1 MAIEEITK
9 LVEESVTSE
18 VFGVWFLIGAAL
30 VFFMQAGFAMVETG
44 FTRAKNAGNI
54 IMKNLMDFCIGTVVF
69 VLLGFSL
76 MMAEDYVLG
85 IFGVPNLEI
94 LTDFGAFLKGGN
106 APSFVFNLV
115 FCATAATIVSGSMAE
130 RTKFV
135 SYCIYSGVISLFV
148 YPIEAGWVWNS
159 QGWLAQLGFHDFAG
173 SAAIHS
179 VGGITALIG
188 AIMVGPR
195 LGKYVKDKAGKV
207 KKVNAIPGHSI
218 TLGALGCFIL
228 WFGWYGFNGA
238 AAWDGNSL
246 ASIFV
251 TTTIAPAV
259 ATCTT
264 MLYTWFKNGKPDVSM
279 CLNGSLAGLV
289 GVTAGCDAVDALG
302 SAIIGIVSG
311 ILVVV
316 VVEVLDLKLHID
328 DPVGA
333 VGVHL
338 ANGVWGTLAVGLLA
352 NPDAPAGLEGLF
364 YTGSFKLLGI
374 QTLGI
379 IAILAWTAVTMTLTF
394 FIIKKTVGLRVSKE
408 EEIKGLDSTEHG
420 LSSAYADFLPAVES
434 LDYGYEEAVN
444 VTGDVPVAEAITVK
458 KMPTFDDGT
467 PKLTKVEIICKE
479 SRFEALKAAM
489 MDIGIT
495 GMTVSH
501 VLGCG
506 AQKGKPE
513 YYRGVQV
520 EANLLPKIQVD
531 IVVSAVPVRSVIE
544 TAKKVLY
551 TGHIGDGKI
560 FVYDV
565 ENVVKVRTGEEG
577 YDALQDVE

>member
-1 MAIEEITK
+1 MVEEITK
-9 LVEESVTSE
+9 IVEETVTSE

-85 IFGVPNLEI
+85 IFGVPNLQI
-94 LTDFGAFLKGGN
+94 LTNFGQFLKDGN

-115 FCATAATIVSGSMAE
+115 FCATAATIVSGAMAE
-130 RTKFV
+130 RTKFI

-148 YPIEAGWVWNS
+148 YPVEAGWVWNS
-159 QGWLAQLGFHDFAG
+159 KGWLVNLGFHDFAG

-195 LGKYVKDKAGKV
+195 LGKYIKDKSGKV

-238 AAWDGNSL
+238 AAWDKNSL

-259 ATCTT
+259 ATVTT
-264 MLYTWFKNGKPDVSM
+264 MIYTWIKNGKPDVSM
-279 CLNGSLAGLV
+279 CLNASLAGLV
-289 GVTAGCDAVDALG
+289 GITAGCDALDAFG
-302 SAIIGIVSG
+302 SVVVGIVSG
-311 ILVVV
+311 ILVVL
-316 VVEVLDLKLHID
+316 VVEWLDLKLHID

-338 ANGVWGTLAVGLLA
+338 ANGVWGTVAVGLLA
-352 NPDAPAGLEGLF
+352 NPKAPAGLEGLF
-364 YTGSFKLLGI
+364 YTGKFTLLGV

-379 IAILAWTAVTMTLTF
+379 VAILLWTAITMTVTF
-394 FIIKKTVGLRVSKE
+394 MIIKKTIGLRVSEE

-420 LSSAYADFLPAVES
+420 LPSAYADFVPAVES
-434 LDYGYEEAVN
+434 IDYGYSEAVP
-444 VTGDVPVAEAITVK
+444 VSGETPVAEAIPIK
-458 KMPTFDDGT
+458 KVPVFEEGT
-467 PKLTKVEIICKE
+467 PKFTKIEIICKE
-479 SRFEALKAAM
+479 SRFEALKSAM
-489 MDIGIT
+489 MEIGIT

-506 AQKGKPE
+506 IQKGKPE
-513 YYRGVQV
+513 YYRGVQI
-520 EANLLPKIQVD
+520 EANLLPKVQVD
-531 IVVSAVPVRSVIE
+531 IIVSKVPVRTVID
-544 TAKKVLY
+544 TAKRVLY

>member
-1 MAIEEITK
+1 MAIEEITR
-9 LVEESVTSE
+9 LIQETATTE

-76 MMAEDYVLG
+76 MMAEDYAFG
-85 IFGVPNLEI
+85 IIGIPNLKI
-94 LTDFGAFLKGGN
+94 LTDFGSFLENGN

-130 RTKFV
+130 RTKFA
-135 SYCIYSGVISLFV
+135 SYCIYSAVISLFV
-148 YPIEAGWVWNS
+148 YPVEAGWVWNS
-159 QGWLAQLGFHDFAG
+159 QGWLVQLGFHDFAG

-195 LGKYVKDKAGKV
+195 LGKYQRDKQNKV
-207 KKVNAIPGHSI
+207 SKVNAIPGHSI

-238 AAWDGNSL
+238 AAWDSNSL

-259 ATCTT
+259 ATVTT
-264 MLYTWFKNGKPDVSM
+264 MIFTWIKNGKPDVSM
-279 CLNGSLAGLV
+279 CINGSLAGLV
-289 GVTAGCDAVDALG
+289 GITAGCDALDALG
-302 SAIIGIVSG
+302 SSIVGIVSG
-311 ILVVV
+311 VLVVV
-316 VVEVLDLKLHID
+316 VVELLDLKCHID

-333 VGVHL
+333 VGVHF
-338 ANGVWGTLAVGLLA
+338 ANGVWGTIAVGLLA
-352 NPDAPAGLEGLF
+352 NPEAPAGLEGLF
-364 YTGSFKLLGI
+364 YTGKLRLLGV

-379 IAILAWTAVTMTLTF
+379 FCILAWTALMMTVTFAL
-394 FIIKKTVGLRVSKE
+394 IKKTVGLRVSQE
-408 EEIKGLDSTEHG
+408 EEIKGLDKTEHG
-420 LSSAYADFLPAVES
+420 LPSAYADFLPAVES
-434 LDYGYEEAVN
+434 INYGDEPALAVA
-444 VTGDVPVAEAITVK
+444 GDVPVAEAIPVK
-458 KMPTFDDGT
+458 KVPSFDENT
-467 PKLTKVEIICKE
+467 PKFTKVEIICKE

-489 MDIGIT
+489 IDIGIA

-506 AQKGKPE
+506 WQKGTPE

-520 EANLLPKIQVD
+520 EASLLPKIQVD
-531 IVVSAVPVRSVIE
+531 IVVSKVPVRSVIE

-551 TGHIGDGKI
+551 TGNIGDGKI

>member
-1 MAIEEITK
+1 MVEEITK
-9 LVEESVTSE
+9 IVEETVTSE

-85 IFGVPNLEI
+85 IFGIPNLQI
-94 LTDFGAFLKGGN
+94 LTNFGQFLKDGN

-115 FCATAATIVSGSMAE
+115 FCATAATIVSGAMAE
-130 RTKFV
+130 RTKFI

-148 YPIEAGWVWNS
+148 YPVEAGWVWNS
-159 QGWLAQLGFHDFAG
+159 KGWLVNLGFHDFAG

-195 LGKYVKDKAGKV
+195 LGKYIKDKSGKV

-238 AAWDGNSL
+238 AAWDKNSL

-259 ATCTT
+259 ATVTT
-264 MLYTWFKNGKPDVSM
+264 MIYTWIKNGKPDVSM
-279 CLNGSLAGLV
+279 CLNASLAGLV
-289 GVTAGCDAVDALG
+289 GITAGCDALDAFG
-302 SAIIGIVSG
+302 SVIVGIVSG

-316 VVEVLDLKLHID
+316 VVEWLDLKLHID

-338 ANGVWGTLAVGLLA
+338 ANGVWGTVAVGLLA
-352 NPDAPAGLEGLF
+352 NPKAPAGLEGLF
-364 YTGSFKLLGI
+364 YTGKFTLLGV

-379 IAILAWTAVTMTLTF
+379 VAILLWTAVTMGITF
-394 FIIKKTVGLRVSKE
+394 AIIKKTIGLRVSEE

-420 LSSAYADFLPAVES
+420 LPSAYADFVPAVES
-434 LDYGYEEAVN
+434 IDYGYSEAVP
-444 VTGDVPVAEAITVK
+444 VSGETPVAEAIPIK
-458 KMPTFDDGT
+458 KVPVFEEGT
-467 PKLTKVEIICKE
+467 PKFTKIEIICKE
-479 SRFEALKAAM
+479 SRFEALKSAM
-489 MDIGIT
+489 MEIGIT

-506 AQKGKPE
+506 IQKGKPE
-513 YYRGVQV
+513 YYRGVQI
-520 EANLLPKIQVD
+520 EANLLPKVQVD
-531 IVVSAVPVRSVIE
+531 IIVSKVPVRTVID
-544 TAKKVLY
+544 TAKRVLY

>member
-1 MAIEEITK
+1 MAIEELTK
-9 LVEESVTSE
+9 LIQETVTAE

-76 MMAEDYVLG
+76 MMAEDYILG
-85 IFGVPNLEI
+85 FIGVPNLKI
-94 LTDFGAFLKGGN
+94 LTDFGGFLRDGN
-106 APSFVFNLV
+106 APLFVFNLV
-115 FCATAATIVSGSMAE
+115 FCATAATIVSGAMAE
-130 RTKFV
+130 RTKFL

-159 QGWLAQLGFHDFAG
+159 QGWLVKMGFHDFAG

-195 LGKYVKDKAGKV
+195 LGKYLKDRTGKV
-207 KKVNAIPGHSI
+207 TKVNAIPGHAI
-218 TLGALGCFIL
+218 TLGAIGCFIL

-251 TTTIAPAV
+251 TTTVAPAV

-264 MLYTWFKNGKPDVSM
+264 MIFTWIKNGKPDVSM

-289 GVTAGCDAVDALG
+289 AVTAGCDAVDAFG
-302 SAIIGIVSG
+302 SAVIGAVAG

-316 VVEVLDLKLHID
+316 AVETLDLKLHID

-333 VGVHL
+333 IGVHF

-352 NPDAPAGLEGLF
+352 NPKAPAGLEGLF
-364 YTGSFKLLGI
+364 YTGKFRLFGVQALGI
-374 QTLGI
+374 C
-379 IAILAWTAVTMTLTF
+379 AILAWTAVMMTLTF
-394 FIIKKTVGLRVSKE
+394 FVLKKTVGLRVSQE
-408 EEIKGLDSTEHG
+408 EEIAGLDSTEHG
-420 LSSAYADFLPAVES
+420 LPSAYADFLPAVEN
-434 LDYGYEEAVN
+434 LDYGYEHAVA
-444 VTGDVPVAEAITVK
+444 VPGDVPPAEAVPVK
-458 KMPTFDDGT
+458 KVPSFEEGAH
-467 PKLTKVEIICKE
+467 KFTKVEIICKE
-479 SRFEALKAAM
+479 SRLEPLKTAM
-489 MDIGIT
+489 MNIGIT

-501 VLGCG
+501 VMGCG
-506 AQKGKPE
+506 QQKGKPE
-513 YYRGVQV
+513 FYRGVPI
-520 EANLLPKIQVD
+520 EATLLPKIQMD
-531 IVVSAVPVRSVIE
+531 IVVSKVPVREVIE

-577 YDALQDVE
+577 YAALQDVE